1 LSQWGILVIILMVMR
16 ILTLPF
22 PWQRCPPQSCQ
33 PINWVMGLGTASSLH
48 IPANKSNTLKDEFAP
63 VRPTPN
69 NEDGQFRWPTINT
82 NIKPTT
88 PPPAATPATTTN
100 GVTTGVGRRPRSGSA
115 GRSGGGNR
123 FTIMN
128 AHRTKIP
135 DDRAPA
141 KNKNWLTAEEEKAQL
156 FEKARQRVEMTQGA
170 HAAPVS
176 RYSIYGNVISFTDIY
191 ASQPPASASHLLH
204 PRHDLPGLQRHR
216 PPILPIGFQL
226 KMKNHC
232 TKKLQMQYKWRK
244 EFCRL
249 CSTLIPLR
257 VCPVAALLSRFQ
269 QQHSCMRKLS
279 LLKTIR
285 QMPCKSSGGIYIYMR
300 GMELATRTNSIHTQ
314 FFFPHFSLRTQG
326 DWQRVYA

>member
-1 LSQWGILVIILMVMR
+1 
-16 ILTLPF
+16 
-22 PWQRCPPQSCQ
+22 
-33 PINWVMGLGTASSLH
+33 
-48 IPANKSNTLKDEFAP
+48 
-63 VRPTPN
+63 
-69 NEDGQFRWPTINT
+69 
-82 NIKPTT
+82 
-88 PPPAATPATTTN
+88 
-100 GVTTGVGRRPRSGSA
+100 
-115 GRSGGGNR
+115 
-123 FTIMN
+123 MN

-141 KNKNWLTAEEEKAQL
+141 KNKSWLTAEEEKAQL

-176 RYSIYGNVISFTDIY
+176 RYSIYGNVIPFTDIY

-204 PRHDLPGLQRHR
+204 PRHDLPGPQRHR

-279 LLKTIR
+279 LLKPIR
-285 QMPCKSSGGIYIYMR
+285 QMLCKSRHPKRPLELGSRPAVLAAEYIYIYPNPVYEER
-300 GMELATRTNSIHTQ
+300 KDSRRWILHI
-314 FFFPHFSLRTQG
+314 SLRTWLKHCQALAFFG
-326 DWQRVYA
+326 I